1 VTDTENEPLDEPMDP
16 GLAEAEV
23 DPEDP
28 KQIELEEAIATARGA
43 ASDAKDFVAGLKA
56 VDDALAV
63 YAKQLDE
70 RERALSEVETER
82 KEAKRSERE
91 QTIAEMHEEL
101 KRSWAV
107 HMQLVDAVERDRA
120 ERPYRLGKFLR
131 TPTRKRLF
139 R

>member
-56 VDDALAV
+56 VDDALA
-63 YAKQLDE
+63 
-70 RERALSEVETER
+70 RRARTR
-82 KEAKRSERE
+82 
-91 QTIAEMHEEL
+91 
-101 KRSWAV
+101 AV
-107 HMQLVDAVERDRA
+107 RGRDRTQRGQA
-120 ERPYRLGKFLR
+120 QRARTNNRGDARRAQAKLGR
-131 TPTRKRLF
+131 AHATRRCG
-139 R
+139 RAR